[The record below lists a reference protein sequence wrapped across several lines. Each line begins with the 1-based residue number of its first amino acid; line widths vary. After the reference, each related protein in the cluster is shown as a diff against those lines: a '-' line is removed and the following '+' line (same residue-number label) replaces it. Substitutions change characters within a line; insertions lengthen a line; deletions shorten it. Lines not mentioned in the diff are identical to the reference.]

1 MDSLALWMIGVVVPR
16 GRGVV
21 TIETSQP
28 IVGGCLRIKYRGSM
42 GTSRIMAIRDVEA
55 EKETR

>member
-1 MDSLALWMIGVVVPR
+1 MDSLALWLIGVVVPR
-16 GRGVV
+16 GRGAI

-28 IVGGCLRIKYRGSM
+28 VVGVCEDYRGSM
-42 GTSRIMAIRDVEA
+42 GTSRIMAIKDAEA

>member
-1 MDSLALWMIGVVVPR
+1 MDSLALWLIGVVVPR
-16 GRGVV
+16 GRGAI

-28 IVGGCLRIKYRGSM
+28 VVGVCKDYRGSM
-42 GTSRIMAIRDVEA
+42 GMSRIMATKDAEA